1 MKLLN
6 YIYQNESELKEY
18 IQNSKIANSNNILIQ
33 IFSSGNEIKQIES
46 VKIQLKNILPN
57 IPIIGT
63 TTAGIIDDKKIYDNQ
78 INISFSIFE
87 KSTVKSVSYCKEN
100 EDFIFE
106 DLKNIISNKTKLII
120 SFANT
125 LRFDATNLLSN
136 LGSNYNN
143 IVIAGGNAGDD
154 FNFSSCYTFTNNCND
169 CDIAFAIIDSDIL
182 KVHSNYILNWQT
194 IGKEMTITKSVGSK
208 VYEIDNKKTLDVFK
222 HYLGDDIVNDMLVH
236 GVEFPLI
243 YKKNQTDVGRVA
255 VAVDEKEGS
264 ITFAGIIN
272 EDTKVR
278 FGYANIEHIENENK
292 RLIKDIY
299 KNKNEA
305 VFIYSCGARRQILGS
320 YLFDEV
326 SMLGNLGA
334 ASGFFTY
341 GEFFHNSVSC
351 ENDLLNITTTFITL
365 NENDVEENIT
375 FDEQNIKKDKKD
387 IALKI
392 MTKLITQT
400 SIELEEYKK
409 YLKYKLNIT
418 SKNLEENLNYSEQYE
433 NAIDKMT
440 IVIKTDLNDIILN
453 ANEQF
458 CKISNYSKTELIGE
472 KLSDFFQINDK
483 NLEYINSNISFSTI
497 TTNIS
502 KNKTNYTVALFCY
515 PVTNIQ
521 GDIIEYL
528 YIMHDITHVFQMK
541 EKIEDEKNIL
551 KAIFE
556 NIPDLLWIK
565 DTNGV
570 YIACNKRFESLYGS
584 CQENII
590 GKSDYD
596 FVSKELADFF
606 RNHDKQ
612 AEISDKPMSNFEEL
626 TFASDNHKEYVH
638 TTKSKIVKSNGEIL
652 GVVGIGRDITSIKE
666 NENKLKE
673 QQEEL
678 ESIFNTTKDGLA
690 VVDLETKF
698 VKVNKA
704 YSEITGLSE
713 EELLQTSCLE
723 LTAPEHKEKTN
734 LILEEFMKNG
744 YMDNFEKTCIIKDR
758 RINVTLSAAWM
769 PDKKHIL
776 LSMKDITKNK
786 LFEEQAKLAAMGEM
800 IGNIAHQWRQ
810 PLSVITTIS
819 SGIKLR
825 KDYDALENYD
835 IAPDMDIIMKQA
847 QYLSTTIDDFR
858 NFIKNTND
866 VKELSLKKTI
876 ERTLSILHSAMVNNN
891 INVIADLKDD
901 MKINGYENEL
911 IQSFINIINNAR
923 DAIKEHIENDKDKL
937 ILINTLKDKDSLTIT
952 IKDSGGGID
961 ENIIDR
967 IFEPY
972 FTTKHQNTGTGIGLS
987 MTYKMITQ
995 RHNAQINVY
1004 NEEFEYHN
1012 KKYSGACFKITFL
1025 SK

>member
-1 MKLLN
+1 MLILN
-6 YIYQNESELKEY
+6 
-18 IQNSKIANSNNILIQ
+18 
-33 IFSSGNEIKQIES
+33 
-46 VKIQLKNILPN
+46 
-57 IPIIGT
+57 
-63 TTAGIIDDKKIYDNQ
+63 
-78 INISFSIFE
+78 
-87 KSTVKSVSYCKEN
+87 
-100 EDFIFE
+100 
-106 DLKNIISNKTKLII
+106 
-120 SFANT
+120 
-125 LRFDATNLLSN
+125 
-136 LGSNYNN
+136 
-143 IVIAGGNAGDD
+143 
-154 FNFSSCYTFTNNCND
+154 
-169 CDIAFAIIDSDIL
+169 IL
-182 KVHSNYILNWQT
+182 KV
-194 IGKEMTITKSVGSK
+194 K
-208 VYEIDNKKTLDVFK
+208 
-222 HYLGDDIVNDMLVH
+222 
-236 GVEFPLI
+236 
-243 YKKNQTDVGRVA
+243 
-255 VAVDEKEGS
+255 
-264 ITFAGIIN
+264 
-272 EDTKVR
+272 
-278 FGYANIEHIENENK
+278 
-292 RLIKDIY
+292 IKDVY
-299 KNKNEA
+299 KYKNEA
-305 VFIYSCGARRQILGS
+305 VFIYSCGSRRQILGN
-320 YLFDEV
+320 YLFDEIA
-326 SMLGNLGA
+326 MLGNLGD

-351 ENDLLNITTTFITL
+351 QNDLLNITTTFITL
-365 NENDVEENIT
+365 NENDIEEKIT
-375 FDEQNIKKDKKD
+375 FDEQNIQKDKKD

-400 SIELEEYKK
+400 SVELEEYKK
-409 YLKYKLNIT
+409 HLKNKLHIT
-418 SKNLEENLNYSEQYE
+418 SKSLDENINYSEQYE
-433 NAIDKMT
+433 SAIDKMT
-440 IVIKTDLNDIILN
+440 IVIKTDLNNTILN

-458 CKISNYSKTELIGE
+458 CKISSYSKNELIGE

-521 GDIIEYL
+521 GNIIEYL
-528 YIMHDITHVFQMK
+528 YIMHDITQVFQMK

-551 KAIFE
+551 KAILE

-565 DTNGV
+565 DINGLYV
-570 YIACNKRFESLYGS
+570 ACNKRFESLFGQT
-584 CQENII
+584 QENII
-590 GKSDYD
+590 GKTDYD

-606 RNHDKQ
+606 RNNDKI
-612 AEISDKPMSNFEEL
+612 AENSDKPMSNFEEL
-626 TFASDNHKEYVH
+626 IFASDNHKEFLH

-678 ESIFNTTKDGLA
+678 QSIFDTTKDGLA
-690 VVDLETKF
+690 VVDLTTKF

-704 YSEITGLSE
+704 YGDITGLTE

-744 YMDNFEKTCIIKDR
+744 FVDNFEKTCIIKDR
-758 RINVTLSAAWM
+758 RITVTLSASWM

-810 PLSVITTIS
+810 PLSVISTIS

-876 ERTLSILHSAMVNNN
+876 DKTLSILHSAMVNNN
-891 INVIADLKDD
+891 IKIISNLKDD

-923 DAIKEHIENDKDKL
+923 DAIKEHIKNDEDRL
-937 ILINTLKDKDSLTIT
+937 IFITTLKDKDSLIIT

-961 ENIIDR
+961 DNLIER

-972 FTTKHQNTGTGIGLS
+972 FTTKHHNLGTGIGLS

-995 RHNAQINVY
+995 RHNALIEVY
-1004 NEEFEYHN
+1004 NEEYEYNN
-1012 KKYSGACFKITFL
+1012 KKYFGACFKIIFP